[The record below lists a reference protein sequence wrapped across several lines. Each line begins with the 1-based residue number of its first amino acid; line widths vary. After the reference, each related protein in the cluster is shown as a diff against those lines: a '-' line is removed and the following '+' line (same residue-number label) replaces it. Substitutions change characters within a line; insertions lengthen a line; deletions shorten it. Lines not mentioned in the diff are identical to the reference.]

1 MILPL
6 LLALLAAAP
15 ASPTQHER
23 YQRSVSPSR
32 PGASCAVIDAAVYP
46 HAAPFLKDL
55 RLYTAAEGSG
65 KPEDLGLQELPYV
78 LTLSESQ
85 QLDPDPARI
94 LNLGT
99 HGSEISGAR
108 GSQISFDLAMPAR
121 PYTEVV
127 LDIDAQNFLATATV
141 TGTSAPGAPGGTRL
155 GEFTLFDLTAQ
166 HLSRSTT
173 IALQESSFPYLH
185 IALSVSPAP
194 GSRSPALTPASIRA
208 ATVPPSREAQTLYT
222 RAAESTSI
230 NQLGRQTV
238 ATFRLAQRIPVER
251 VSVVLPDGYSGNFS
265 RDLRIA
271 DHPAG
276 TPAASGET
284 ISGTIQ
290 RVHLTVAGHEI
301 RQEQL
306 SVPAALGANLQGDA
320 VVEVAIDN
328 GDDRPLPIHSVVLEM
343 RERRLCFNVPSPEP
357 VTLFYGDPALE
368 APQYDL
374 ARIFVAGAPSSRA
387 RLGPEQRN
395 PAWTPREDLRSF
407 TARHPHLLWI
417 ALLIVVCILALVAFR
432 SSARPLR

>member
-1 MILPL
+1 MIPAL
-6 LLALLAAAP
+6 LLALLT
-15 ASPTQHER
+15 ASPADTLTTQHAR
-23 YQRSVSPSR
+23 YQRSVIPSR
-32 PGASCAVIDAAVYP
+32 PGQNCVIVDAGIYP

-55 RLYTAAEGSG
+55 RLYTAAEGQAITEGSG
-65 KPEDLGLQELPYV
+65 TQELPYV

-94 LNLGT
+94 LNPGV
-99 HGSEISGAR
+99 SGR
-108 GSQISFDLAMPAR
+108 DITFDLAMPAR

-127 LDIDAQNFLATATV
+127 LDIDAQNFLATAIV
-141 TGTSAPGAPGGTRL
+141 TGTATPGAPGGTRL

-173 IALQESSFPYLH
+173 LALQESSFPYLH

-194 GSRSPALTPASIRA
+194 GSRSPAPTPASIRGA
-208 ATVPPSREAQTLYT
+208 SVPPSREAQTLFT
-222 RAAESTSI
+222 PAAESSAITQS
-230 NQLGRQTV
+230 GHQTV
-238 ATFRLAQRIPVER
+238 ASFRLAQRIPVER
-251 VSVVLPDGYSGNFS
+251 VSVVLPDGYSGSFS
-265 RDLRIA
+265 RDIHIA
-271 DHPAG
+271 DHAAG
-276 TPAASGET
+276 TPASSGET

-301 RQEQL
+301 RQRQL

-320 VVEVAIDN
+320 EVEVAIDN
-328 GDDRPLPIHSVVLEM
+328 GGNPDDRPIPIRSVILEM
-343 RERRLCFNVPSPEP
+343 RERRLCFNVPHAESA
-357 VTLFYGDPALE
+357 TLFYGDPSLE

-374 ARIFVAGAPSSRA
+374 ARIFAVGTPSARA
-387 RLGPEQRN
+387 QLGPEQRN

-417 ALLIVVCILALVAFR
+417 ALILVVCVLALVAFR